1 MKHWYRPL
9 AFYLA
14 MEAAALLCRVA
25 LQAAGFQRH
34 VWMGHGYYT
43 KNMPVQHP
51 HKNAFQ
57 STNLETAAGAV
68 GAQQDVPLVLLHGIG
83 MGLIPYISCL
93 FSMAATGASE
103 PAHHYLHQTAQ
114 GIVHLRA
121 ANCALTVWQL
131 ELEGLFEVEPT
142 PIAT

>member
-43 KNMPVQHP
+43 KNMSAQHP
-51 HKNAFQ
+51 HKAAYQ
-57 STNLETAAGAV
+57 SANLETAAGAV
-68 GAQQDVPLVLLHGIG
+68 GVQQDVPLVLLHGIG

-93 FSMAATGASE
+93 FNMAATGASRASPSP
-103 PAHHYLHQTAQ
+103 PAPDCTRHCTA
-114 GIVHLRA
+114 A
-121 ANCALTVWQL
+121 CVWPLAQQHCS
-131 ELEGLFEVEPT
+131 T
-142 PIAT
+142 TCSAKSQ